1 MMPPRRP
8 LLRPAAATDVPDL
21 ARLWAQA
28 FPRERS
34 VAERIED
41 LEQGLTWGGL
51 EDCWVAEGPEGSL
64 DGALRT
70 YPMTVH
76 AWGRTWPAM
85 GLAGVAVATH
95 ARRAGLA
102 RRMCEEAVR
111 EARGRGDVLSVL
123 YPFRASFYGDLGY
136 VLAGELH
143 RYRFAPETLPL
154 LPGWRDVRM
163 AGEAEVEEAVPEVY
177 DRVARRS
184 VGMLARTRKAWAF
197 LAAADTW
204 CPVHRRPDGRLDGY
218 LVLRAGRGGPDPV
231 LRVRELV
238 AEGPE
243 AYQALLG
250 WLSAQ
255 RDQWAEVIYDAV
267 PGEEFY
273 RLLDH
278 PRLSRSGRARSLWF
292 HSARVLRGPMYRL
305 LDPTAV
311 VEEGR
316 PVDVADPVL
325 DDPGEGSAGAGGS
338 SAMDVPRATRLFL
351 EGRLPG
357 QLSPPDGWRP
367 ALGLTDVRLLDP
379 F

>member
-1 MMPPRRP
+1 MMPSRRP
-8 LLRPAAATDVPDL
+8 LLRPAEAADVPEL

-34 VAERIED
+34 VAERIDD

-51 EDCWVAEGPEGSL
+51 EDCWVAEGREGAI

-70 YPMTVH
+70 YRMTVH
-76 AWGRTWPAM
+76 TWGRTWPAM

-102 RRMCEEAVR
+102 RQICEEALR
-111 EARGRGDVLSVL
+111 RARDRGDVLSIL
-123 YPFRASFYGDLGY
+123 YPFRTSFYGNLGY

-143 RYRFAPETLPL
+143 RYRFAPEALPL
-154 LPGWRDVRM
+154 LPGWRNVRM
-163 AGEAEVEEAVPEVY
+163 AADAEVREAVPEVY

-184 VGMLARTRKAWAF
+184 VGMLTRTSKAWAF
-197 LAAADTW
+197 LAAPDTW
-204 CPVHRRPDGRLDGY
+204 CPVHRGPDGELDGY
-218 LVLRAGRGGPDPV
+218 LVARAGRSGPDAV

-243 AYQALLG
+243 AYRALLG

-255 RDQWAEVIYDAV
+255 RDQWAGVVYDAL
-267 PGEEFY
+267 PGEEFH

-278 PRLSRSGRARSLWF
+278 PRVPRSGRARSLWF

-305 LDPTAV
+305 LDPSAV

-316 PVDVADPVL
+316 SVEVVDPVL
-325 DDPGEGSAGAGGS
+325 DEPGEVSAGDGAS
-338 SAMDVPRATRLFL
+338 SAMDVPSATRLFL

-357 QLSPPDGWRP
+357 QLSPPPEWHP